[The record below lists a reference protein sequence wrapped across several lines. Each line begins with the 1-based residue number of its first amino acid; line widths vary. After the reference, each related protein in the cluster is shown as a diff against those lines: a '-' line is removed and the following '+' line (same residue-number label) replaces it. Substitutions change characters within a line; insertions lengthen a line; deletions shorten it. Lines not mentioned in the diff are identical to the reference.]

1 MRLVRFN
8 NTSGRQEEYSYMP
21 VLAVVRSDCC
31 DPGLAKNDEMLKI
44 FNQKP
49 LENTSVHIKRNPERP
64 VRVRAPGPG
73 TKERDRAAAR
83 RPDMCSFIVYS
94 CRQSWDSQKE
104 TIRRP
109 TSFTVKMPRV
119 MFLSA
124 SSTFHRLLG
133 NCFSADDPEDALWL
147 FSHNSDIRRPI
158 IFFMT
163 SINCIQ
169 ELLLHITPGYYSHFT
184 SRVGTERVVQNIVC
198 IMLEYSKSWS

>member
-1 MRLVRFN
+1 MGKCDSFGLTIPPVGRK
-8 NTSGRQEEYSYMP
+8 NTRTCRCWSLFGATVAIRALQ
-21 VLAVVRSDCC
+21 
-31 DPGLAKNDEMLKI
+31 KNDEMLKI

-73 TKERDRAAAR
+73 TPERDRAAAR
-83 RPDMCSFIVYS
+83 RADMCSFIVYS

-133 NCFSADDPEDALWL
+133 YCFSADDPEDAGYLRPRLSQFRYTQTYNFLYDEHQLRPRSSTPHYRWL
-147 FSHNSDIRRPI
+147 
-158 IFFMT
+158 
-163 SINCIQ
+163 
-169 ELLLHITPGYYSHFT
+169 L
-184 SRVGTERVVQNIVC
+184 
-198 IMLEYSKSWS
+198 